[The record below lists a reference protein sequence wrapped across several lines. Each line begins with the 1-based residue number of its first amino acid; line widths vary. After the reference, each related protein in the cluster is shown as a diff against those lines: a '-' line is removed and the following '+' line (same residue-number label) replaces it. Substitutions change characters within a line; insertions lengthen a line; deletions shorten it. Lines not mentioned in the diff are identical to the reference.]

1 MYAKKI
7 RCVTLAIMR
16 ALFLLFFTLP
26 AWSNEALL
34 LNVEGPIGPAVGD
47 YIIRGLQ
54 KGQQASLIIIR
65 LNTEGGLMK
74 TTFAIN
80 AHILASKTPVVV
92 YVAPSGARA
101 ASAGTYIL
109 YAAHI
114 AAMAPATHVGAAT
127 PIVLSA
133 PWVGDEKTAEENP
146 ALAKARQDAITYL
159 KSLAELYGRN
169 AVWAEKAVTK
179 AATLTASEALREHVI
194 DLIAKDNKDNNDL
207 LARLDG
213 QTMVIDQQKRQLNTQ
228 TMSVQI
234 FEPDW
239 RTKVL
244 MIITDPN
251 IVYLLL
257 LIGIW
262 GIFFEMTNP
271 GIFFPGVTGAIAIC
285 LALFGLNLLP
295 VSYTALTLLVLG
307 IAFIIAEAWVPSFG
321 ALGIGG
327 FLSFLLGSL
336 FLFDATPEWQISRTL
351 IFSAGII
358 MAVLFLATAWFVT
371 TSWKRSPMTGK
382 EALAGKMA
390 IAMEDFTT
398 DGHVR
403 LGGEIWRAQSNVPI
417 KKGEKLKV
425 ITAKDLILNVE
436 PTREEKA

>member
-1 MYAKKI
+1 
-7 RCVTLAIMR
+7 MR
-16 ALFLLFFTLP
+16 VLFLLFFTLP
-26 AWSNEALL
+26 AWANNNEALL
-34 LNVEGPIGPAVGD
+34 LNVQGPIGPAVGD

-80 AHILASKTPVVV
+80 EHILASKTPVVV

-127 PIVLSA
+127 PIALGA
-133 PWVGDEKTAEENP
+133 PSVGDEKTTKKNP
-146 ALAKARQDAITYL
+146 ALDKARQDAIAYL
-159 KSLAELYGRN
+159 KSLAELRGRN
-169 AVWAEKAVTK
+169 AVWAEKAVSE

-194 DLIAKDNKDNNDL
+194 DMIAKDTKEL
-207 LARLDG
+207 LTKLDG
-213 QTMVIDQQKRQLNTQ
+213 QAIVIDQQKRQLDTQ
-228 TMSVQI
+228 TMSVQTL
-234 FEPDW
+234 EPDW

-257 LIGIW
+257 LIGMW

-271 GIFFPGVTGAIAIC
+271 GVFFPGVTGAIAIC

-307 IAFIIAEAWVPSFG
+307 IVFIIAEALVPSFG

-327 FLSFLLGSL
+327 LLSFLLGSL

-351 IFSAGII
+351 IFSAGIT
-358 MAVLFLATAWFVT
+358 MVLLFLVTAWFVT
-371 TSWKRSPMTGK
+371 TSWKRPQTTGN
-382 EALAGKMA
+382 EALAGRMA
-390 IAMEDFTT
+390 IAMEDFTAY
-398 DGHVR
+398 GHVR
-403 LGGEIWRAQSNVPI
+403 LGGEIWRAQSKVPI
-417 KKGEKLKV
+417 KKGGELKV

-436 PTREEKA
+436 PVREEKA